1 MKGNPM
7 QRNFGIGASSP
18 AQKSAY
24 PAKGDPK
31 RKNYSKNVIDA
42 SSAHATKYIDAPEYV
57 KGFKQDSQRTMT
69 QDRSKLS
76 KDDLRMDKWEV
87 EGFETDKGEQVMPKI
102 MAPESIKSKP
112 IPEKTL
118 KSPVKHAGH
127 GKGIGMKHHKGGA
140 REFDIEEQVKAK
152 GATGTRYQRRVY
164 GEQGSKLRR
173 KSEKLAKAK
182 KKKSLKARVVDG
194 HSGEKWSPG
203 SLIRKNRVKN
213 LQKRVDRI
221 DDPPSKEYLA
231 EQARQKRIAKAKES
245 GNWVEGSF

>member
-1 MKGNPM
+1 MAFKMKGAPLHS
-7 QRNFGIGASSP
+7 GTSSH
-18 AQKSAY
+18 KSA
-24 PAKGDPK
+24 
-31 RKNYSKNVIDA
+31 
-42 SSAHATKYIDAPEYV
+42 
-57 KGFKQDSQRTMT
+57 
-69 QDRSKLS
+69 L
-76 KDDLRMDKWEV
+76 
-87 EGFETDKGEQVMPKI
+87 
-102 MAPESIKSKP
+102 
-112 IPEKTL
+112 
-118 KSPVKHAGH
+118 KHAGH

-152 GATGTRYQRRVY
+152 GATGTRYGRKVY

-173 KSEKLAKAK
+173 KSEKLAKAS
-182 KKKSLKARVVDG
+182 KKKSLKAYNPGRYG
-194 HSGEKWSPG
+194 ATSSGERWSPG